1 MATKDLFWT
10 NITQRAGGR
19 VYSTKNNTT
28 YINLNT
34 LGLGSC
40 YIAMSLYSSS
50 PSRQEFATGNSF
62 AISQSFSQ
70 PYKITR
76 KNNASVT
83 DCISHI
89 KSFFSSITKIS
100 DVNTCIQNGIFVV
113 CRGTDSTK
121 LSISKNFARGDNL
134 LQVIDINNIQLNTS
148 GLVKNYAVYNK
159 NSKMTNGY
167 ALVDSNNNL
176 IKTGKDNI
184 YNFCTTLTNTDNARQ
199 FTLLKTH
206 KKENGKY
213 YTVEISG
220 AVGSKIA
227 SYMVEKGLATSLS
240 DTPND
245 DYDYD
250 GGGGGGGGGGS
261 AIDTNYQ
268 TTPYKPGANGINLAD
283 HSIGAIAYI
292 SDFTKFNLV
301 FKKGLDSR
309 TNSIDNSANLDVKV
323 LADEDDLI
331 IRTNISKQAFDIVD
345 SNISLSDKYFSF
357 SKVADFEI
365 EAKEF
370 FTRLDEV
377 LDLDFNY
384 QNQNIWKSIL
394 PPILD
399 LSTLQKNSIYNNI
412 EKNEDYTGINES
424 SYYESQWEELP
435 LNWKL
440 IPMSAFA
447 VKRDWYNSYTKKDL
461 TIEETQN
468 ELTIYDCFSN
478 ISNSKPIGLNEFY
491 NNFTLEERKQYKLL
505 FFDIYFNSNKI
516 TETKISKIK
525 DFNEFLSKI
534 NQYIIFGKKIAFNS
548 TFIFEQK
555 QKTLNLYELK
565 MFEAYTRGHDF
576 IQEDYT
582 TVRPTEQDK
591 NGNKYMNFDDNYFS
605 YKYTGRKFD
614 LMNLKNDK
622 DKEKLFELPQS
633 KGVYCALVHEKDLL
647 TESDVTLG
655 ETYGEKK
662 YFTEVIKYY
671 NPDTKKYEYKD
682 TFKVKN
688 YLDIV
693 DSTKYTEDDIEC
705 ITAKIDLTQC
715 KYYDATKATYEN
727 KWCDCSYSGSFNKEC
742 IYQKLGYCPYRFDT
756 EKHPRRIR
764 TLSGEKSNRFNLIQE
779 LSSVFKIYPQFYIE
793 FDKNGRVILDEN
805 GYMKKHIFFI
815 TEKGNL
821 KNLGFRY
828 EKNLNSITRSIDS
841 TAITTKMFVEDIDS
855 EYSDTGLCSI
865 QTAEDNVGKT
875 NYLLDFSYYTKKG
888 IIDPLQI
895 TRDIY
900 GINKGDMAFLPTI
913 GYYNTKYDG
922 YTNLIINMTGET
934 MTEMKAKNDVSIE
947 SISTCLVERQ
957 KLAQKMYQFKVKKIT
972 EGKNID
978 YTTSDTYKS
987 YLEKY
992 KEQSAIMW
1000 GNVEDLFFSNNYF
1013 NLIKIENEQ
1022 DKETYT
1028 FTSTIFNLKNEEVE
1042 NEETKNISEEEC
1054 IIKTYNSKYCK
1065 GEFFWRLMIE
1075 GFEEEPDYVPPF
1087 DNWEVFKEKIVE
1099 HLLYPING
1107 NLGQYK
1113 SLNDQVKHWK
1123 LERSK
1128 WLNKINDIADKFY
1141 KKYEPYIKEGTW
1153 TDDNYLTDNEYF
1165 WAANNVLSDS
1175 CKPKVSYTVNV
1186 SDISTLDNDYLF
1198 DLSDTS
1204 FVEDID
1210 IFGINQRTGL
1220 PNQQKVIISGITE
1233 DLDNPTN
1240 NSLEIQNFT
1249 TSFDELFES
1258 ISASVQSLTFN
1269 ENTYK
1274 RAANFTATKYI
1285 SKDSLQGTL
1294 FDGDL
1299 TLMDTNNGNIVIED
1313 DGISGKEIVNT
1324 SNQYKLT
1331 GEGLFFSKDGG
1342 QTWDIGV
1349 GPSGINAD
1357 YIKFGQLDASKIQI
1371 VDGNYIYFLWD
1382 KSGITAYRNPATS
1395 TNGLVDFTR
1404 FNKYGLSL
1412 IENNKIRL
1420 RAGYE
1425 FKNGEVYN
1433 NSGDYKTE
1441 YELTN
1446 QNVGFY
1452 LYNDNGQSIF
1462 RTETASLYGD
1472 NKNYSAR
1479 MSLNG
1484 EMFIT
1489 NKVLD
1494 GDPTGG
1500 VISKEYEYAYSG
1512 GKKVNEVVVA
1522 TLYKNDEMK
1531 KIYENEDK
1539 YFLLD
1544 MRNNAEDNISPQNE
1558 ENSSIITENNIA
1570 IQDGK
1575 KYVLLRKRSSVS
1587 SGQNIMYYQ
1596 NSTNTRLYK
1605 AVHEQIT
1612 QIDLIYETLSLS
1624 ISDNDNTAWEQ
1635 LEHYVDCLINK
1646 KELQKDVSLVTT
1658 SLYRQSATIF
1668 ERVPEINYELR
1679 DINKEILSDMSISQ
1693 IDNNIPTNPEDGPNE
1708 EQPGEEASV
1717 LSEDNSSENTNTGD
1731 NTSNNNTDNTT
1742 DNTED
1747 DADKDSPDIKVEYD
1761 NSKKEIYTG
1770 TTRVIVS
1777 IVGDNPADVV
1787 KTYDN
1792 IELQP
1797 YEFWDITLLD
1807 NAENVYLDSSE
1818 MYSLY
1823 KTFESGVEGSTY
1835 WTDKELSGESRNA
1848 NSTDIL
1854 TDEVGVFINN
1864 KTSIDGGS
1872 EIVKQYGT
1880 TLLGK
1885 AGTAT
1890 NTSETEDSNTS
1901 ETEDSTNKNENEDN
1915 TNNQED
1921 TNTQT
1926 LSRESKETTVQT
1938 SVNVDDEG
1946 FFIIGDS
1953 LTVGLHNSSD
1963 FKDRAVGVGSA
1974 ITNIFDQDLSGK
1986 EKLTKKNSIFYDNSG
2001 NSKVKVLTL
2010 FFGANEINRNKSQ
2023 SDYENDIRKLLSN
2036 YSKDPFNYITDNTH
2050 IYFVSP
2056 IHGSHYTQES
2066 YDKYTKN
2073 YLAALQQIASNPQDI
2088 KGTIHPSYIDIHS
2101 KSKEL
2106 SFGSDGIHLTA
2117 SGYQMLYNL
2126 IKDAFA
2132 NNTDYKNTEAFKAE
2146 RTNIEGLDEARD
2158 TVLAGAERVYM
2169 IALAGRDS
2177 DNNVVYNNV
2186 LTVLKNGCLYIGG
2199 TVNDFYGRKLNLNH
2213 LGQMPDEVRINDAEI
2228 IMANNGM
2235 VWMNFKKVFMIDDTT
2250 KKLSDVSLWQAIGS
2264 GVKSSGTDKEEGDS
2278 TNDLGIPSG
2287 YYLIDPIKD

>member
-1 MATKDLFWT
+1 MALSS
-10 NITQRAGGR
+10 
-19 VYSTKNNTT
+19 Y
-28 YINLNT
+28 
-34 LGLGSC
+34 LGSATTSNSMTTRDQT
-40 YIAMSLYSSS
+40 ISNNVIHLRNIS
-50 PSRQEFATGNSF
+50 PSSYYVVATSSAINGRDYSKNDFSIYNDSELRYNGTLSSTTKPSIDYCLTPIKNFLSRISKIGN
-62 AISQSFSQ
+62 IN
-70 PYKITR
+70 R
-76 KNNASVT
+76 
-83 DCISHI
+83 
-89 KSFFSSITKIS
+89 
-100 DVNTCIQNGIFVV
+100 CIQNGII
-113 CRGTDSTK
+113 CAYSIKEKTGTDYKVYKYFAQPGK
-121 LSISKNFARGDNL
+121 LKYI
-134 LQVIDINNIQLNTS
+134 IEENNISLKVS
-148 GLVKNYAVYNK
+148 GLVQDYAVYNE
-159 NSKMTNGY
+159 NHNKMTNGY
-167 ALVDSNNNL
+167 ALIDSNNNL
-176 IKTGKDNI
+176 VKTGIKNI
-184 YNFCTTLTNTDNARQ
+184 YDFCSTLTNSDTARL
-199 FTLLKTH
+199 FTLVKTH
-206 KKENGKY
+206 KKENDRY
-213 YTVEISG
+213 YSIV
-220 AVGSKIA
+220 VKQKNGSSIVN
-227 SYMVEKGLATSLS
+227 YITGENLVDITS
-240 DTPND
+240 DTPNS

-250 GGGGGGGGGGS
+250 GGGGGGGS
-261 AIDTNYQ
+261 IDTNYQ

-309 TNSIDNSANLDVKV
+309 TNSLDSNTNLNTKV
-323 LADEDDLI
+323 LSDEDDLI
-331 IRTNISKQAFDIVD
+331 IRANIPKQSFDVVD
-345 SNISLSDKYFSF
+345 SNLSLSDKYFSF
-357 SKVADFEI
+357 SKITNFEI
-365 EAKEF
+365 EATEF

-377 LDLDFNY
+377 LDLDFDY
-384 QNQNIWKSIL
+384 KNQNIWKSIL

-399 LSTLQKNSIYNNI
+399 LSTLQKSSIYNNL

-424 SYYESQWEELP
+424 SYYESQWKDLP
-435 LNWKL
+435 LEWKL
-440 IPMSAFA
+440 IPMSAVA
-447 VKRDWYNSYTKKDL
+447 VNREWYNTYTKNEL
-461 TIEETQN
+461 SIEETQE
-468 ELTIYDCFSN
+468 ELTLYDCFTN
-478 ISNSKPIGLNEFY
+478 ISTSKPVGLNKFY
-491 NNFTLEERKQYKLL
+491 NKFTLEERKQYKLL
-505 FFDIYFNSNKI
+505 FFDVYFNNNKI
-516 TETKISKIK
+516 VETKVSKIK

-534 NQYIIFGKKIAFNS
+534 NQYIIFGKKLAFNS
-548 TFIFEQK
+548 TFVFEQK

-582 TVRPTEQDK
+582 TVRPSEQDK
-591 NGNKYMNFDDNYFS
+591 DGNKYMNFDDNYFS

-622 DKEKLFELPQS
+622 DKSKLFELPQS

-655 ETYGEKK
+655 ETYSEKK

-671 NPDTKKYEYKD
+671 NSDTNEYEYKD

-715 KYYDATKATYEN
+715 KYYDANKATYTN
-727 KWCDCSYSGSFNKEC
+727 KWCDCSYGGSFNKEC

-865 QTAEDNVGKT
+865 QTAEDNIGKT

-900 GINKGDMAFLPTI
+900 GITKGDMAFLPTI
-913 GYYNTKYDG
+913 GYYNTKYDE

-934 MTEMKAKNDVSIE
+934 MTEMKAKNDVSVE
-947 SISTCLVERQ
+947 SITACLVERQ

-972 EGKNID
+972 EGKNVD

-1000 GNVEDLFFSNNYF
+1000 GNIEDLFFSNNYF
-1013 NLIKIENEQ
+1013 NLIEIRTEEDEEVYN
-1022 DKETYT
+1022 
-1028 FTSTIFNLKNEEVE
+1028 FTPILFNLSGGDTEK
-1042 NEETKNISEEEC
+1042 ISEEER
-1054 IIKTYNSKYCK
+1054 IIQTYNTKYCK

-1075 GFEEEPDYVPPF
+1075 GFEEEPEYIPPF
-1087 DNWEVFKEKIVE
+1087 DNWEIFKEKIVE
-1099 HLLYPING
+1099 PLLYPING

-1113 SLNDQVKHWK
+1113 SLSDQVKHWK
-1123 LERSK
+1123 LERAK

-1204 FVEDID
+1204 FVEDVD
-1210 IFGINQRTGL
+1210 MFGINQRTGL

-1240 NSLEIQNFT
+1240 NSIEIKNFT

-1299 TLMDTNNGNIVIED
+1299 TLMDTNNENIVIKD

-1349 GPSGINAD
+1349 GPGGINAD

-1371 VDGNYIYFLWD
+1371 VDGSYIYFLWD

-1412 IENNKIRL
+1412 IENNNIRL

-1433 NSGDYKTE
+1433 VSGDYKTE
-1441 YELTN
+1441 NELTN

-1512 GKKVNEVVVA
+1512 GKEVKEVLVA
-1522 TLYKNDEMK
+1522 TLYKNDEMQ
-1531 KIYENEDK
+1531 KIYENEDQ

-1544 MRNNAEDNISPQNE
+1544 IRNNIEDNIQLQNDT
-1558 ENSSIITENNIA
+1558 SIITENHIT

-1575 KYVLLRKRSSVS
+1575 KYVLLRKRSYVS

-1605 AVHEQIT
+1605 AVHEKIT

-1624 ISDNDNTAWEQ
+1624 VPADNTNAWSQ
-1635 LEHYVDCLINK
+1635 LEYYVNCLINK
-1646 KELQKDVSLVTT
+1646 QDLQQDVSLVTT

-1668 ERVPEINYELR
+1668 ERVPEVNYELR
-1679 DINKEILSDMSISQ
+1679 DINKEILSDMSVSEIE
-1693 IDNNIPTNPEDGPNE
+1693 NNITENKINTEDTSDKNTPDE
-1708 EQPGEEASV
+1708 DTSSEDTVTASV
-1717 LSEDNSSENTNTGD
+1717 LSDDTTVEDNTN
-1731 NTSNNNTDNTT
+1731 NNNTDNNNT
-1742 DNTED
+1742 DNSNTDNNNNTDNNTSNDNPSNNEI
-1747 DADKDSPDIKVEYD
+1747 AYD

-1770 TTRVIVS
+1770 TTRVIIS
-1777 IVGDNPADVV
+1777 IVKDNPADVV

-1807 NAENVYLDSSE
+1807 NEENIYLDSSE

-1823 KTFESGVEGSTY
+1823 KTFESGIEGSTY

-1854 TDEVGVFINN
+1854 TDEVGIFINN
-1864 KTSIDGGS
+1864 KTSIEGGS

-1885 AGTAT
+1885 TGTASD
-1890 NTSETEDSNTS
+1890 TSEVDDTTQDENNNNDAGEQTTTDTEV
-1901 ETEDSTNKNENEDN
+1901 K
-1915 TNNQED
+1915 
-1921 TNTQT
+1921 
-1926 LSRESKETTVQT
+1926 SKESEETPVST

-1974 ITNIFDQDLSGK
+1974 ITNIFDQSLSGK
-1986 EKLTKKNSIFYDNSG
+1986 QALTEKNSVFYDNSG
-2001 NSKVKVLTL
+2001 NSKVKVLAL

-2023 SDYENDIRKLLSN
+2023 SDYEQDIRKLLSN
-2036 YSKDPFNYITDNTH
+2036 YSKDPFYYITENTH
-2050 IYFVSP
+2050 IYVVSP
-2056 IHGSHYTQES
+2056 IHGSHYSQES

-2073 YLAALQQIASNPQDI
+2073 YLAALQQIANDPQDI

-2106 SFGSDGIHLTA
+2106 SFGADGIHLTS

-2132 NNTDYKNTEAFKAE
+2132 NNKDYTNTEAFKAE

-2158 TVLAGAERVYM
+2158 TVLAGAERVYT
-2169 IALAGRDS
+2169 IALAGRDAN
-2177 DNNVVYNNV
+2177 NNVVYNNV
-2186 LTVLKNGCLYIGG
+2186 LSVLKNGCLYIGG
-2199 TVNDFYGRKLNLNH
+2199 TINDFYGRKLNLNN
-2213 LGQMPDEVRINDAEI
+2213 LGQLPDEVRINDAEI

-2250 KKLSDVSLWQAIGS
+2250 KKLSDVSLWEAIGS
-2264 GVKSSGTDKEEGDS
+2264 GVKSSGTDKEEGDA